1 MKYINYLDL
10 PAVPEY
16 LLDTVSSIL
25 DRPRTASVTERDF
38 FQIREASEELRNWAE
53 ENITGIPFKFRAHY
67 QIIGQGIP
75 IHRDKG
81 YQNGVARTLA
91 INYLLDTGGD
101 AVSTV
106 IYNDHREIIELEIIQ
121 SRRWHSIRVDML
133 HCVLGLQPGIFRVAL
148 VLAPIQPNIV

>member
-10 PAVPEY
+10 PTVPEY
-16 LLDTVSSIL
+16 LLDAVSSIIAS
-25 DRPRTASVTERDF
+25 PRTAGVTDRNF

-53 ENITGIPFKFRAHY
+53 ENIKTVPFKFRAHY

-75 IHRDKG
+75 IHRDQS
-81 YQNGVARTLA
+81 YQNSVARTLA

-106 IYNDHREIIELEIIQ
+106 IYDDDKRILESEIIQ
-121 SRRWHSIRVDML
+121 SHRWHSIKVDML

-148 VLAPIQPNIV
+148 VLAPI